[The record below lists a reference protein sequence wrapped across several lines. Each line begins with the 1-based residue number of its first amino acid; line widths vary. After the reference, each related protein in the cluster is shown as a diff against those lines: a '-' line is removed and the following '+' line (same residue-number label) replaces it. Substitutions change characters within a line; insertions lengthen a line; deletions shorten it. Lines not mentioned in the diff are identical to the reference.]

1 MDKRLNLHSLADQI
15 LSWGNRI
22 ILNIPL
28 PAGCIF
34 ALRGRLSPYFSRVL
48 SGLRKNLSCSVSGNF
63 RRNIHRI
70 EKGLVHLNPKSLFAL
85 GYIKETVELFSEFA
99 DQYAAGEEEDI
110 ETLIWAKDVLKE
122 YFATVSPCKKID
134 SAKMAYECVCQNLKI
149 QGKSTSPWGST
160 PYENKVRP
168 PVPISF
174 DQMRQLAIRRR
185 SIRHYQ
191 EKPVPLELLQKAVDI
206 ARFAPSACNR
216 QPFHFHFFSDPEK
229 IAQLV
234 QIPGGMRDFD
244 RLDKIP
250 CVGILTV
257 DYSNYFHER
266 DLLAPVIDAGLAAMS
281 FQFAL
286 ETLGL
291 SSVCVNWPIL
301 PNRYRR
307 LEKIVSLKKSETPV
321 LFFAIGYPASDALI
335 PASCKKSVDSLM
347 SYDGEIEP

>member
-1 MDKRLNLHSLADQI
+1 M
-15 LSWGNRI
+15 
-22 ILNIPL
+22 
-28 PAGCIF
+28 
-34 ALRGRLSPYFSRVL
+34 
-48 SGLRKNLSCSVSGNF
+48 SCSVSGNL

-70 EKGLVHLNPKSLFAL
+70 EKGLVHLDPKPLFAL
-85 GYIKETVELFSEFA
+85 GYIGETVRLFGEFA
-99 DQYAAGEEEDI
+99 SQCMVGKGDH
-110 ETLIWAKDVLKE
+110 ETLIWARDVMGK
-122 YFATVSPCKKID
+122 YFTAVSPCRKVD
-134 SAKMAYECVCQNLKI
+134 LAKVEYERVCKNF
-149 QGKSTSPWGST
+149 QGQGNSTSPWGST
-160 PYENKVRP
+160 PYGEESRP

-191 EKPVPLELLQKAVDI
+191 EKPVPLELLRKAVDI
-206 ARFAPSACNR
+206 ARFSPSACNR
-216 QPFHFHFFSDPEK
+216 QPFHFYFFSDPEK

-234 QIPGGMRDFD
+234 KIPGGMGDFD
-244 RLDKIP
+244 RLGKIP
-250 CVGILTV
+250 CVGMLTV

-291 SSVCVNWPIL
+291 SSVCVNWPVL

-307 LEKIVSLKKSETPV
+307 LGKVVSLRKSETPV

-347 SYDGEIEP
+347 SYDGEGNP